1 MLFTSINERQYRI
14 ETFGGPEQFSI
25 LRIAPRSKFW
35 SDHQLGLTC
44 IANMESERRRGLL
57 ARLGFLPD
65 VEKMVGDCELR
76 PHVKMTTARLFHI
89 EFHSTSTVTLACGN
103 AHLSIIVCF
112 YQSPGLSCSRDM
124 VNGSDFIH
132 TDGDFDLDPA
142 IPSFNDVDIVIC
154 FHYFRLRTLRY
165 RTCHV
170 VYGI

>member
-1 MLFTSINERQYRI
+1 MF
-14 ETFGGPEQFSI
+14 
-25 LRIAPRSKFW
+25 RIALRSKFW

-76 PHVKMTTARLFHI
+76 PHVKMTNARLFHI

-112 YQSPGLSCSRDM
+112 YQSPGLSCSRDI

-132 TDGDFDLDPA
+132 TDGDFELSLA
-142 IPSFNDVDIVIC
+142 VPSFNDVDIVIC
-154 FHYFRLRTLRY
+154 FSHFSLRTPRCQ
-165 RTCHV
+165 TCHTV
-170 VYGI
+170 HAI